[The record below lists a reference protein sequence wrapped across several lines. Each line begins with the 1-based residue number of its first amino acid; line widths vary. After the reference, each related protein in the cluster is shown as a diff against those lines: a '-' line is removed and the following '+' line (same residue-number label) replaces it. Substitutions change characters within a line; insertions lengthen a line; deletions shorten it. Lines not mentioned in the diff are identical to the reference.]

1 MPDTEHRPVQLLANY
16 LQLPAHQLPR
26 LQRLLSDRPLR
37 WSELAD
43 IGHATPMGRRLQH
56 CWSDIQ
62 APHQFLSVR
71 SFVGGR
77 LLLDAWASVQQ
88 RDETAVIYELLSH
101 QPPIRH
107 IRQALA
113 EKLLESEPPQPW
125 PTLAGDLQ
133 QLVMLPQGVID
144 LPDAAGE
151 PETVV
156 ALGIQVRLGEHG
168 PAVSWAAW
176 GINGSTWSEGW
187 SARPDRSSACSRLSW
202 SVLALQHQE
211 PEELLAS
218 GRASTG
224 VIRSP
229 RERPAP
235 TWITPPRRYISGPAA
250 GEPMSTGGN
259 VRAHWRQAHPHRYWT
274 GRGRK
279 TMTTRW
285 IPAIWC
291 AGDAQEQAA

>member
-1 MPDTEHRPVQLLANY
+1 MPDIEQQPAQLLADY
-16 LQLPAHQLPR
+16 LQLPDHQLPR
-26 LQRLLSDRPLR
+26 LQRLLNDRPMR

-43 IGHATPMGRRLQH
+43 LGHSSPMGRRLQH

-62 APHQFLSVR
+62 APQQFLSVR

-77 LLLDAWASVQQ
+77 LLLDGWAMVAK
-88 RDETAVIYELLSH
+88 RDATAVLDDLLKR

-107 IRQALA
+107 IRQQLA
-113 EKLLESEPPQPW
+113 QDLLQAEPPQPW
-125 PTLAGDLQ
+125 PTLTGDLQ
-133 QLVMLPQGVID
+133 QLTMLPLGLIT
-144 LPDAAGE
+144 LPNPAGE
-151 PETVV
+151 PEAVA
-156 ALGIQVRLGEHG
+156 ALGIQVVAGEHG
-168 PAVSWAAW
+168 PVLSWAAW
-176 GINGSTWSEGW
+176 GIDGSSWSDGW
-187 SARPDRSSACSRLSW
+187 SAKPDHSSACSRLAW
-202 SVLALQHQE
+202 GIVAVQHRE

-218 GRASTG
+218 GQTGTG

-235 TWITPPRRYISGPAA
+235 SWVEPPRRYVAGPA
-250 GEPMSTGGN
+250 GEPVSTGGH

-291 AGDAQEQAA
+291 ADGPEQAA